1 MAQPRTD
8 RQPAPEKVD
17 HLARIRPGN
26 KILRVL
32 ERLQREREEA
42 ERA

>member
-8 RQPAPEKVD
+8 RMPKPEKVD
-17 HLARIRPGN
+17 HLAKVRPGN

-32 ERLQREREEA
+32 ERLKREREEA